1 MTRPLDLAE
10 FLKLLVVMLGAAKLF
25 GFLARKVGQPAVLGE
40 LIAGVVVGKSALGL
54 VDPSNEVLRLL
65 SELGVIILLFSIG
78 LETDLA
84 ALLKVGA
91 ASTAVAVVGIVA
103 PFILGYLVCLALGLG
118 QIVSIFIGAALT
130 ATSIGITARVFADL
144 GRLDSPESRVVLG
157 AAILDDVVGLI
168 LLTVSSRALWSSS
181 GVSVAGVAKVTGI
194 AFGFLIGTIAI
205 GRVILPPILRLTS
218 RIDHP
223 GTPTIFALMF
233 AFALGWLAH
242 QAGLAPILGAFAAG
256 VLLVGSHEKAEI
268 EQGVARL
275 GHFFV
280 PLFFVVV
287 GAAVDL
293 RSINPLDP
301 TNHGTLLIAGLLT
314 VAAVVGKFVSGYAPF
329 WMKASKPLIGVGMIP
344 RGEVG
349 LIFAQMGLTSGIFDA
364 GLFTSVTTV
373 MMLTTFITPPLL
385 KMLSGPPAARLR
397 MRGSRRSTTS
407 SARPERPASLRRWRW
422 PPIPGDPGEVGGRA
436 ER

>member
-1 MTRPLDLAE
+1 MTHPLELPE
-10 FLKLLVVMLGAAKLF
+10 FLKLLIVMLGAAKLF
-25 GFLARKVGQPAVLGE
+25 GFLAQKIGQPAVLGE
-40 LIAGVVVGKSALGL
+40 LIAGVVVGRSILGL
-54 VDPSNEVLRLL
+54 VDPSVEVFRLL

-84 ALLKVGA
+84 ALIKVGA
-91 ASTAVAVVGIVA
+91 ASTIVAVVGVA
-103 PFILGYLVCLALGLG
+103 VPFALGYVVCLAMGHT
-118 QIVSIFIGAALT
+118 QIVAIVVGAALT
-130 ATSIGITARVFADL
+130 ATSVGITARVFADL
-144 GRLDSPESRVVLG
+144 GQLHAPESRVVLG
-157 AAILDDVVGLI
+157 AAILDDVLGLVI
-168 LLTVSSRALWSSS
+168 LTVVSGLVTDG
-181 GVSVAGVAKVTGI
+181 GVSAVGVAKVTGI
-194 AFGFLIGTIAI
+194 AFGFLIATIVI
-205 GRVILPPILRLTS
+205 GRIVLPPLARLVR

-223 GTPTIFALMF
+223 GTPTIFALML

-242 QAGLAPILGAFAAG
+242 EAGLAPILGAFAAG
-256 VLLVGSHEKAEI
+256 VLLVGVEEQHEI
-268 EQGVARL
+268 EQGVTRL

-293 RSINPLDP
+293 RSINPLVAA
-301 TNHGTLLIAGLLT
+301 NHRTLLVAGLLA
-314 VAAVVGKFVSGYAPF
+314 VAAIVGKFVAGYSPF

-385 KMLSGPPAARLR
+385 KMFTLPAGPHEAVAIDDLVN
-397 MRGSRRSTTS
+397 
-407 SARPERPASLRRWRW
+407 SA
-422 PPIPGDPGEVGGRA
+422 
-436 ER
+436 